1 MIKKF
6 DQFISEM
13 IKVPIK
19 VGDTVLGGRF
29 KNKKVVVKKI
39 GKNDKGDIT
48 INGKPL
54 LKFRIIKESN
64 KVDDTIIQDCNDI
77 LLDVKD
83 LGYIVKVDDVKNR
96 EVRTVFINGKMKD
109 IDDNCQLLMNV
120 RIEKPLQDMVYSGE
134 FCDNKVEELTMN
146 DTLDRLEDYM
156 TKSGWSKYP
165 EGDEY
170 IVRANKLN
178 IYYYKYEILKKI

>member
-29 KNKKVVVKKI
+29 KNKKIVVKKI

-54 LKFRIIKESN
+54 LKFRIIKESRGSN
-64 KVDDTIIQDCNDI
+64 TILDLNDI
-77 LLDVKD
+77 FQELKDNDFIVDINFFSQGQRLNISVKRQGHKRFKYQD
-83 LGYIVKVDDVKNR
+83 IKEYIERCIDYLISKGWEANR
-96 EVRTVFINGKMKD
+96 FQFD
-109 IDDNCQLLMNV
+109 AYSNV
-120 RIEKPLQDMVYSGE
+120 NWEDADELESYSYR
-134 FCDNKVEELTMN
+134 N
-146 DTLDRLEDYM
+146 DT
-156 TKSGWSKYP
+156 SPNFS
-165 EGDEY
+165 
-170 IVRANKLN
+170 I
-178 IYYYKYEILKKI
+178 IFHKI